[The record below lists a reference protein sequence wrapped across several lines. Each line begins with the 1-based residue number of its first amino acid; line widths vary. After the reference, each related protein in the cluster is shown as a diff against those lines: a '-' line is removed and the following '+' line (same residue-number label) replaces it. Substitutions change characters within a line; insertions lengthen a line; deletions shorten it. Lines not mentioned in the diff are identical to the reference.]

1 MSQDVVR
8 KTLATKVKKMLRYAK
23 NAYIFITAMSYQID
37 ARHMVF
43 RFGGKNLLW
52 KKLVLSG
59 VLVQPRT
66 ISTWIRRR
74 KIPLEKF
81 AALVAL
87 AHREGWVLRL
97 EDVCHKLKRELEQN
111 DTEKNAGGDS
121 QTANKNLRP

>member
-1 MSQDVVR
+1 MAQHVAR
-8 KTLATKVKKMLRYAK
+8 KQLATKGKKMLRYAK
-23 NAYIFITAMSYQID
+23 NAYIFIPAMSYQID

-97 EDVCHKLKRELEQN
+97 EDVCHKLKRELEN
-111 DTEKNAGGDS
+111 EPEKNAGGDS
-121 QTANKNLRP
+121 QTAVKNLRP